1 MWAYTEKT
9 TSQRIVRFGTS
20 SHLVRAYHQV
30 QQGQDGDEAEIDL
43 ADHLLPG
50 ILGIVLVKV
59 GLFCRKTNVRILV
72 RADFNVVN
80 LLEIFLH
87 RVRRCSVGGLWRHGE
102 YQADSWWY

>member
-30 QQGQDGDEAEIDL
+30 QQGQDRDEAEIDL

-72 RADFNVVN
+72 RADFNV
-80 LLEIFLH
+80 
-87 RVRRCSVGGLWRHGE
+87 RRCSVGGLWRHGE